1 MRWDTKLKKIHSTV
15 EDDGRCGNPVLVELV
30 PPVRQYMTGAG
41 GTWVQ
46 TTARMTAD
54 GYLNT
59 PMVDD
64 IDYQTVMTVY
74 LSKKKRYDNQE

>member
-1 MRWDTKLKKIHSTV
+1 M
-15 EDDGRCGNPVLVELV
+15 
-30 PPVRQYMTGAG
+30 
-41 GTWVQ
+41 Q

-74 LSKKKRYDNQE
+74 LSKKKRYDDQ